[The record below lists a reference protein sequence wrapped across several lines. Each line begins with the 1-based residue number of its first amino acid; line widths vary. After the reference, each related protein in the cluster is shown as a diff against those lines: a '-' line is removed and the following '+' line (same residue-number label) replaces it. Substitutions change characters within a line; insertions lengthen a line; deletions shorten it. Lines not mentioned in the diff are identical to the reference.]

1 MTLERPAI
9 VAADGV
15 VSYPELDRASRRV
28 AGALLT
34 MARREGAPDDP
45 NDLAEA
51 RVAFH
56 IPPGVTWV
64 AVRDGIWRAGGI
76 AVPLAMSHPAAE
88 LEYTIGDSGAAII
101 VAAPS

>member
-1 MTLERPAI
+1 MTSERPAI
-9 VAADGV
+9 VAADGIF
-15 VSYPELDRASRRV
+15 SYPDLDRASRRV
-28 AGALLT
+28 AGALLQ
-34 MARREGAPDDP
+34 GAG
-45 NDLAEA
+45 DLAEA

-88 LEYTIGDSGAAII
+88 LEYTIRDSGAAIL
-101 VAAPS
+101 VAAPSSMDLLAPVA